1 MTQKRLN
8 VLIIIVIESRMLDK
22 IGYENSIK
30 DFVSYLYTYIVNFA
44 QGPQN
49 FQDASD
55 GAHVCSQI
63 EIVNP

>member
-1 MTQKRLN
+1 
-8 VLIIIVIESRMLDK
+8 MLDK
-22 IGYENSIK
+22 IGYENIIK

-49 FQDASD
+49 FRDASD